1 VRCVE
6 RNGPVFARRV
16 GDIEQLGDVDLG
28 QVLQREAPPLLFL
41 PGRPRRGVETFERG
55 QAVLEQPCRLTPPNT
70 EPLDRCA
77 VERQWRRGDR
87 SEAQPIAP
95 SIWSWMRR
103 FISIA

>member
-1 VRCVE
+1 
-6 RNGPVFARRV
+6 V
-16 GDIEQLGDVDLG
+16 GDIEQLGDADLR
-28 QVLQREAPPLLFL
+28 QILQGKAPPLLFL
-41 PGRPRRGVETFERG
+41 PGRERG
-55 QAVLEQPCRLTPPNT
+55 GLEPLERREAVFQQPGRLSAPNT

-77 VERQWRRGDR
+77 VERQWRRGDK